1 MRAMTDFWTIA
12 ARILGALGGVVVAA
26 WLLTAW
32 WKKSDDRPGLLKR
45 WLLTLADLLF
55 LGLVVGPIVGR
66 FDYGAAFVGVPMAAV
81 GGLILAIIWVP
92 HLAGSVGRKFGQLY
106 DGGDVPPDPEPF
118 FSIAEARQKTGRYI
132 EAVAELEKQLE
143 VFPTHFRGLMM
154 LAEIQADN
162 LHDLPAATETIER
175 IASQPVHAPKNV
187 AYAFT
192 RLADWQLKYLKD
204 PVAARATFQRIV
216 DLFPDSPEAYHAHQ
230 RLAHLATAEFLAGTT
245 ERKPLKLTR
254 HEDRLGLRPDFEGL
268 KAPAPDPVARAE
280 VLVRQLE
287 RFPLDSQAREELA
300 LVYAC
305 DFGRLDLAAE
315 QLEQLVAQPCA
326 PEAQVTRWL
335 NLLAELQAREG
346 GDVALARQT
355 LERIIERSP
364 ESGAAEAARRRMATI
379 GLELRAKKESRA
391 VALGS
396 YEKRLGL
403 KMGGPPPRH
412 TSPPST

>member
-1 MRAMTDFWTIA
+1 
-12 ARILGALGGVVVAA
+12 
-26 WLLTAW
+26 
-32 WKKSDDRPGLLKR
+32 
-45 WLLTLADLLF
+45 
-55 LGLVVGPIVGR
+55 
-66 FDYGAAFVGVPMAAV
+66 
-81 GGLILAIIWVP
+81 
-92 HLAGSVGRKFGQLY
+92 
-106 DGGDVPPDPEPF
+106 
-118 FSIAEARQKTGRYI
+118 
-132 EAVAELEKQLE
+132 
-143 VFPTHFRGLMM
+143 
-154 LAEIQADN
+154 
-162 LHDLPAATETIER
+162 
-175 IASQPVHAPKNV
+175 
-187 AYAFT
+187 
-192 RLADWQLKYLKD
+192 
-204 PVAARATFQRIV
+204 
-216 DLFPDSPEAYHAHQ
+216 
-230 RLAHLATAEFLAGTT
+230 GTT